1 MLSCV
6 GVMFAPFHER
16 AAAELLRVCRPGG
29 RIGLLAWTPG
39 GFVGGLL
46 ATLRPFVPAPP
57 PGSAPPVRWGTRHT
71 SARCS
76 GTGCGTCTP
85 RRGPPGSRSPTP
97 RPRSATGGSAT
108 GRS

>member
-1 MLSCV
+1 M
-6 GVMFAPFHER
+6 MFAPFHER

-57 PGSAPPVRWGTRHT
+57 PGSAPLSAGGRGTRPHA
-71 SARCS
+71 AR
-76 GTGCGTCTP
+76 GRGAGP
-85 RRGPPGSRSPTP
+85 ARLAGVRRFAVTDSPAAF
-97 RPRSATGGSAT
+97 RDRWKRY